1 MKTYLK
7 LLLIVVLTILV
18 TFVVTSY
25 FAVKNTRA
33 AFVSVT
39 LDMEAFNEL
48 YRIRSWDNLEQLL
61 IKGCNKEA
69 LEYVRGEQ
77 YSGLVHLKDKLK
89 NGARLDKQLLAENP
103 SILIR
108 ANSITNK
115 SSHFPTCN

>member
-1 MKTYLK
+1 VKTHLK
-7 LLLIVVLTILV
+7 LLLAVVLIIIV
-18 TFVVTSY
+18 TYVVTSY

-33 AFVSVT
+33 TFFSVT
-39 LDMEAFNEL
+39 LDVEAFNEL
-48 YRIRSWDNLEQLL
+48 HRIRSWDNLEQLL

-77 YSGLVHLKDKLK
+77 YSGLVHLEDKLK
-89 NGARLDKQLLAENP
+89 NGARLDKQLIAENP

-115 SSHFPTCN
+115 SRHFPTCN